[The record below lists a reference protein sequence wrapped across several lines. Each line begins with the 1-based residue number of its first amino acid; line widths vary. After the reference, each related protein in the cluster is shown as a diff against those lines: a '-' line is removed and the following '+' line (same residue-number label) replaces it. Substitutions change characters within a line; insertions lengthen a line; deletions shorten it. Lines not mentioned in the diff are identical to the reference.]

1 MFITKQGTMAKVLS
15 VIAPQG
21 YQGIEYDHSKK
32 ALEVAGH
39 TVVTASTSKKAK
51 AKDGSSFQ
59 VDLLLKNVEVGDYD
73 AILFVGGPGVYD
85 YFEDAHVLG
94 LAKKFLKA
102 GKIVSAICAAPSILA
117 NAGLL
122 KGVKATCYPS
132 QAANLKD
139 KGAHYT
145 GHAVVQDGQIIT
157 ADGPN
162 AAKAFGEKIAEA
174 LNSADSG
181 VEDD

>member
-1 MFITKQGTMAKVLS
+1 MAKILS

-21 YQGIEYDHSKK
+21 YQGIEYGHSKE
-32 ALEVAGH
+32 ALEAVGH
-39 TVVTASTSKKAK
+39 IVVTASTSKKAK
-51 AKDGSSFQ
+51 SKDGSSVQ
-59 VDLLLKNVEVGDYD
+59 VDVLLKNVKVDDFD

-85 YFEDAHVLG
+85 YFEDVIVLG
-94 LAKKFLKA
+94 LAKKFYKA

-117 NAGLL
+117 NSGLL

-145 GHAVVQDGQIIT
+145 GHATQQDGRIIT

-174 LNSADSG
+174 LKGADSG
-181 VEDD
+181 VDCDS

>member
-1 MFITKQGTMAKVLS
+1 MAKILS

-21 YQGIEYDHSKK
+21 YQGIEYGHSKE
-32 ALEVAGH
+32 ALEAAGH

-51 AKDGSSFQ
+51 AKDGTSLQ
-59 VDLLLKNVEVGDYD
+59 VDMLLKNVDLDGFD

-94 LAKKFLKA
+94 LAKKFSKA

-122 KGVKATCYPS
+122 KGKKATSFPS
-132 QAANLKD
+132 QAANLKA
-139 KGAHYT
+139 KGAHFT
-145 GHAVVQDGQIIT
+145 GHAVERDGRIVT
-157 ADGPN
+157 ADGP
-162 AAKAFGEKIAEA
+162 ASAKALAKR
-174 LNSADSG
+174 SPRR
-181 VEDD
+181 

>member
-1 MFITKQGTMAKVLS
+1 MAKILS

-21 YQGIEYDHSKK
+21 YQGIEYGHSKE
-32 ALEVAGH
+32 ALEAAGH
-39 TVVTASTSKKAK
+39 TVVTASTHKKACD
-51 AKDGSSFQ
+51 KDGCNLQ
-59 VDLLLKNVEVGDYD
+59 VDLLLKNVKVNDFD

-85 YFEDAHVLG
+85 YFDDALVLG
-94 LAKKFLKA
+94 LAKKFSKA

-122 KGVKATCYPS
+122 KGAKATCFPS
-132 QAANLKD
+132 QASNLKA

-145 GHAVVQDGQIIT
+145 GHAVEQDGRIIT

-162 AAKAFGEKIAEA
+162 AAKAFGEKIAEV
-174 LNSADSG
+174 LKGTDSDA
-181 VEDD
+181 ECDC

>member
-1 MFITKQGTMAKVLS
+1 MSKILS

-21 YQGIEYDHSKK
+21 YQGIEYSHSKEALK
-32 ALEVAGH
+32 ALGH
-39 TVVTASTSKKAK
+39 TVVTASTNKKAFS
-51 AKDGSSFQ
+51 KDGTSLQ
-59 VDLLLKNVEVGDYD
+59 VDVLLKNVDLDGYD

-85 YFEDAHVLG
+85 YFENAAVLN
-94 LAKKFLKA
+94 LAKKFHKA

-122 KGVKATCYPS
+122 KGIKATCFPS
-132 QAANLKD
+132 QAANLKA

-145 GHAVVQDGQIIT
+145 GEAVTTDENFIT

-162 AAKAFGEKIAEA
+162 SARLFGEAISKA
-174 LNSADSG
+174 LG
-181 VEDD
+181 